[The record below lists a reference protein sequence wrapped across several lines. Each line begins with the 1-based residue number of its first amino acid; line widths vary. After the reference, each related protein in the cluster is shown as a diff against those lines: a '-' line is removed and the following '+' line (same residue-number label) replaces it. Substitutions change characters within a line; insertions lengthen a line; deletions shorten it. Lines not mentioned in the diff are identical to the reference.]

1 MRENREKRTEL
12 SRFAMLA
19 KTARPAIFPENPRS
33 FFQQTPRS
41 IFAKTG
47 RKIRREE
54 EVGGKLPIAQRKKGV

>member
-33 FFQQTPRS
+33 FFSADVPLN
-41 IFAKTG
+41 F
-47 RKIRREE
+47 RENW
-54 EVGGKLPIAQRKKGV
+54 KKNTA